1 MRPDTRPDI
10 RPDTKA
16 AARRSGAVSEAAIRR
31 SARRAAARSA
41 KLWEASPLLYI
52 MMIFTVV
59 LSVFPLYWMFVVAT
73 RTNEVVG
80 AVPPPF
86 IAGQHLGDNVGRVF
100 ENEQA
105 NFARALIN
113 STIASAVVALSTV
126 FFCSLAGFAFAK
138 LRFRGR
144 NALLLFVVA
153 TMMVPVQMGIIPLY
167 MVMVELGWTGTLQA
181 VIVPFLVTG
190 FGVFMMRQ
198 YASQAIPDELIEAA
212 RVDGASTFRIFWSVV
227 GPALRP
233 AASVLALFTFMQTW
247 NEFIWPRAVLN
258 PDNPTVQYSLALL
271 NNAYSNDYTLMFA
284 GTVVATVPLFIVF
297 VVFGRQIIGGIMEGA
312 LKA

>member
-1 MRPDTRPDI
+1 MR
-10 RPDTKA
+10 
-16 AARRSGAVSEAAIRR
+16 SVIRR
-31 SARRAAARSA
+31 RTRAAVAGSAR
-41 KLWEASPLLYI
+41 LWEANPLTYI
-52 MMIFTVV
+52 VLIFGIA
-59 LSVFPLYWMFVVAT
+59 LSAFPLYWMFVVAS

-80 AVPPPF
+80 SVPPPF
-86 IAGQHLGDNVGRVF
+86 IAGHHLGENVRRLF
-100 ENEQA
+100 DNEQA
-105 NFARALIN
+105 HFAKALLN
-113 STIASAVVALSTV
+113 SAIASLAVAASTV
-126 FFCSLAGFAFAK
+126 FFASLAGFAFAK

-144 NALLLFVVA
+144 NVLLLAIVA

-167 MVMVELGWTGTLQA
+167 MVMVHLHWTGKLQA

-198 YASQAIPDELIEAA
+198 YAAQAVPDELIEAA

-227 GPALRP
+227 LPALRP

-271 NNAYSNDYTLMFA
+271 NNAYFNDYTLMFA
-284 GTVVATVPLFIVF
+284 GTVVATVPLFAVF

>member
-1 MRPDTRPDI
+1 MRTVI
-10 RPDTKA
+10 
-16 AARRSGAVSEAAIRR
+16 ARRTRRAVAG
-31 SARRAAARSA
+31 SAR
-41 KLWEASPLLYI
+41 LWEASPLTYI
-52 MMIFTVV
+52 VLIFGIA
-59 LSVFPLYWMFVVAT
+59 LSAFPLYWMFVVAT
-73 RTNEVVG
+73 RTNDVVG

-86 IAGQHLGDNVGRVF
+86 IAGQHLGQNMHRLF
-100 ENEQA
+100 ANEQA
-105 NFARALIN
+105 HFAKALVN
-113 STIASAVVALSTV
+113 SAIASAVVALSVV
-126 FFCSLAGFAFAK
+126 FFSSLAGFAFAK

-144 NALLLFVVA
+144 NALLVIIVA

-167 MVMVELGWTGTLQA
+167 MVMVHLHWTGKLQA

-198 YASQAIPDELIEAA
+198 YASQAVPDELIEAA

-227 GPALRP
+227 LPALRP

-271 NNAYSNDYTLMFA
+271 NSAYFNDYTLMFA

-297 VVFGRQIIGGIMEGA
+297 VVFGRQIISGIMEGA
-312 LKA
+312 VKA

>member
-1 MRPDTRPDI
+1 MKALIVRRTRI
-10 RPDTKA
+10 
-16 AARRSGAVSEAAIRR
+16 AVAG
-31 SARRAAARSA
+31 SAR
-41 KLWEASPLLYI
+41 LWQASPLTYI
-52 MMIFTVV
+52 VLIFGIV
-59 LSVFPLYWMFVVAT
+59 LSAFPLYWMFVVAT

-86 IAGQHLGDNVGRVF
+86 IAGQHLGDNVQRLF
-100 ENEQA
+100 DNEQA
-105 NFARALIN
+105 HFGKALVN
-113 STIASAVVALSTV
+113 SAIASAAVAASTV
-126 FFCSLAGFAFAK
+126 FFASLAGFAFAK

-144 NALLLFVVA
+144 NALLLVVVA

-167 MVMVELGWTGTLQA
+167 MVMVHLHWTGKLQA

-198 YASQAIPDELIEAA
+198 YAAQSVPDELIEAA
-212 RVDGASTFRIFWSVV
+212 RVDGASTFRIFWNVV
-227 GPALRP
+227 LPALRP

-271 NNAYSNDYTLMFA
+271 NSAYFNDYTLMFA
-284 GTVVATVPLFIVF
+284 GTVVATVPLFAVF

>member
-1 MRPDTRPDI
+1 M
-10 RPDTKA
+10 
-16 AARRSGAVSEAAIRR
+16 
-31 SARRAAARSA
+31 
-41 KLWEASPLLYI
+41 L
-52 MMIFTVV
+52 
-59 LSVFPLYWMFVVAT
+59 VVAT
-73 RTNEVVG
+73 RTNDVVG
-80 AVPPPF
+80 DVPPPLLP
-86 IAGQHLGDNVGRVF
+86 GGNLGANVGRLF
-100 ENEQA
+100 STQEA
-105 NFARALIN
+105 HFAKGLLNSAL
-113 STIASAVVALSTV
+113 ASGVVALSV
-126 FFCSLAGFAFAK
+126 MLFGSLAGFAFAK

-144 NALLLFVVA
+144 NALLLVILG

-167 MVMVELGWTGTLQA
+167 MIMVKLHWTGQLQA

-198 YASQAIPDELIEAA
+198 YASQAVPDELIEAA
-212 RVDGASTFRIFWSVV
+212 RVDGASTFRIFWNVV
-227 GPALRP
+227 LPALRP

-271 NNAYSNDYTLMFA
+271 NSAYFNDYTLMFA
-284 GTVVATVPLFIVF
+284 GTVVATVPLFAVF

>member
-1 MRPDTRPDI
+1 MRALFVRRTR
-10 RPDTKA
+10 A
-16 AARRSGAVSEAAIRR
+16 AVAG
-31 SARRAAARSA
+31 SAR
-41 KLWEASPLLYI
+41 LWQASPLTYTVL
-52 MMIFTVV
+52 IFAIV
-59 LSVFPLYWMFVVAT
+59 LSAFPLYWMFVVAT
-73 RTNEVVG
+73 RTNDVVG
-80 AVPPPF
+80 SVPPPF
-86 IAGQHLGDNVGRVF
+86 VAGQHLGENMNRLFD
-100 ENEQA
+100 NEQA
-105 NFARALIN
+105 HFAKALVN
-113 STIASAVVALSTV
+113 SAIASAVVAVSTV
-126 FFCSLAGFAFAK
+126 FFASLAGFAFAK

-144 NALLLFVVA
+144 NALLLVIVA

-167 MVMVELGWTGTLQA
+167 MVMVHLHWTGKLQA

-198 YASQAIPDELIEAA
+198 YASQAVPDELIEAA
-212 RVDGASTFRIFWSVV
+212 RVDGASTFRIYWSVV
-227 GPALRP
+227 LPALRP

-271 NNAYSNDYTLMFA
+271 NSAYFNDYTLMFA
-284 GTVVATVPLFIVF
+284 GTVVATLPLFIVF

>member
-1 MRPDTRPDI
+1 VKAVLVRRTR
-10 RPDTKA
+10 A
-16 AARRSGAVSEAAIRR
+16 AVAG
-31 SARRAAARSA
+31 SAR
-41 KLWEASPLLYI
+41 LWQASPLTYAVL
-52 MMIFTVV
+52 IFAIV
-59 LSVFPLYWMFVVAT
+59 LSAFPLYWMFVVAT
-73 RTNEVVG
+73 RTNDVVG

-86 IAGQHLGDNVGRVF
+86 VAGRHLG
-100 ENEQA
+100 ENMHRLFADEQA
-105 NFARALIN
+105 HFAKALVN
-113 STIASAVVALSTV
+113 SAIASAAVAASTV
-126 FFCSLAGFAFAK
+126 FFASLAGFAFAK

-144 NALLLFVVA
+144 NALLLVIVA

-167 MVMVELGWTGTLQA
+167 MVMVHLHWTGRLQA

-198 YASQAIPDELIEAA
+198 YAAQAVPDELIEAA
-212 RVDGASTFRIFWSVV
+212 RVDGASTFRIFWNVV
-227 GPALRP
+227 LPALRP

-271 NNAYSNDYTLMFA
+271 NSAYFNDYTLMFA
-284 GTVVATVPLFIVF
+284 GTVVATVPLFAVF

>member
-1 MRPDTRPDI
+1 MRTVI
-10 RPDTKA
+10 
-16 AARRSGAVSEAAIRR
+16 
-31 SARRAAARSA
+31 ARRAQRAVAGSAR
-41 KLWEASPLLYI
+41 LWQASPLTY
-52 MMIFTVV
+52 VV
-59 LSVFPLYWMFVVAT
+59 LIFGIALSAFPLYWMFVVAT
-73 RTNEVVG
+73 RTNDVVG

-86 IAGQHLGDNVGRVF
+86 VAGQHLGENMNRLFD
-100 ENEQA
+100 NEQA
-105 NFARALIN
+105 HFAKALVN
-113 STIASAVVALSTV
+113 SAIASAVVAFSTV
-126 FFCSLAGFAFAK
+126 FFASLAGFAFAK

-144 NALLLFVVA
+144 NALLLVIVA

-167 MVMVELGWTGTLQA
+167 MVMVHLHWTGKLQA

-198 YASQAIPDELIEAA
+198 YASQAVPDELIEAA

-227 GPALRP
+227 LPALRP

-271 NNAYSNDYTLMFA
+271 NSAYFNDYTLMFA

-312 LKA
+312 VKA

>member
-1 MRPDTRPDI
+1 MKAVILRRTR
-10 RPDTKA
+10 
-16 AARRSGAVSEAAIRR
+16 GAVAG
-31 SARRAAARSA
+31 SAR
-41 KLWEASPLLYI
+41 LWQASPLTYAVL
-52 MMIFTVV
+52 IFGIV
-59 LSVFPLYWMFVVAT
+59 LSAFPLYWMFVVAT

-86 IAGQHLGDNVGRVF
+86 IAGQHLGANVRRLF
-100 ENEQA
+100 DNEQA
-105 NFARALIN
+105 HFAKALVN
-113 STIASAVVALSTV
+113 SAIASAIVALSVV
-126 FFCSLAGFAFAK
+126 FFSSLAGFAFAK

-144 NALLLFVVA
+144 NGLLLVIVA

-167 MVMVELGWTGTLQA
+167 MVMVHLHWTGKLQA

-198 YASQAIPDELIEAA
+198 YASQAVPDELIEAA

-227 GPALRP
+227 LPALRP

-271 NNAYSNDYTLMFA
+271 NSAYFNDYTLMFA
-284 GTVVATVPLFIVF
+284 GTVVATVPLAIVF

-312 LKA
+312 VKA